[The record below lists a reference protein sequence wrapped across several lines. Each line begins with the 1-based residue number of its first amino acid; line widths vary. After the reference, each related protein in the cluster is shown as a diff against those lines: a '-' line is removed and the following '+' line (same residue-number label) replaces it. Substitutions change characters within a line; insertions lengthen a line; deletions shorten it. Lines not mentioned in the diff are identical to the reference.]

1 MRAGRLI
8 AMLTVLRARGRVTA
22 RRLAA
27 ELEVSERTVWR
38 DVEALS
44 GAGVPVYVVRGCLGG
59 IELLDGAAAT
69 GAATVGALGW
79 PNPPGRP
86 LRVRALATAHGV
98 RLAAVLGR
106 PVGVRVRRSVPPV
119 RRDGQDWFEVS
130 ARISSLDS
138 GIGELLA
145 LGADIEVLTPPELR
159 RAVHDAAQR
168 IAATYGHVIPQP
180 ADAIAGEV

>member
-8 AMLTVLRARGRVTA
+8 AMLTVLRARGRMTA
-22 RRLAA
+22 GQLAE
-27 ELEVSERTVWR
+27 ELAVSERTVWR

-59 IELLDGAAAT
+59 IELLDGASAS
-69 GAATVGALGW
+69 GAATVGGLGW

-86 LRVRALATAHGV
+86 LRVRALATAHGL

-106 PVGVRVRRSVPPV
+106 PIGVRVRRSVPPL
-119 RRDGQDWFEVS
+119 RREGEDWFEVS

-145 LGADIEVLTPPELR
+145 LGANVEVLTPAELR
-159 RAVHDAAQR
+159 RAVHDAAHR
-168 IAATYGHVIPQP
+168 IAANYEPAVPQP
-180 ADAIAGEV
+180 A